1 MPEDPPRNSFEEDRP
16 PLDEILSARPY
27 NGNGP
32 VPPSAFPAARRS
44 NPQSQQ
50 SPSKVDDPSAI
61 GTPANTATVRRYSTT
76 LQDATQAM
84 ADAQAKT
91 NRLAELQDKL
101 HTQDAQGKMRK
112 LSVLEDSAKEQAEKE
127 KQL

>member
-1 MPEDPPRNSFEEDRP
+1 MPEDSPRNSFEEERP
-16 PLDEILSARPY
+16 PLDEILAARPY

-32 VPPSAFPAARRS
+32 VPSSAFPAARRPRQRS
-44 NPQSQQ
+44 LTEI
-50 SPSKVDDPSAI
+50 DDPSAT
-61 GTPANTATVRRYSTT
+61 GTPANTATVRKYSTT

-112 LSVLEDSAKEQAEKE
+112 LSVMEDAAKEQAEKE
-127 KQL
+127 KHL

>member
-1 MPEDPPRNSFEEDRP
+1 
-16 PLDEILSARPY
+16 
-27 NGNGP
+27 
-32 VPPSAFPAARRS
+32 
-44 NPQSQQ
+44 
-50 SPSKVDDPSAI
+50 
-61 GTPANTATVRRYSTT
+61 
-76 LQDATQAM
+76 M